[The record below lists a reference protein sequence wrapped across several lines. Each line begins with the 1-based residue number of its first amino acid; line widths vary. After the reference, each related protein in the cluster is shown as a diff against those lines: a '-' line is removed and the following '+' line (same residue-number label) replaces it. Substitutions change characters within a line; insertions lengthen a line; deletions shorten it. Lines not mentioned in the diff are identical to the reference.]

1 MGISELGTLE
11 SDDLRK
17 AWANEASDFTP
28 WLAEN
33 LECLES
39 VLGIEL
45 EYVDREVSFGSYRA
59 DILAR
64 DPRDDSTVLIENQLE
79 HANLQHLGQVLTYL
93 AGLKAD
99 TVVWIAKDFGEG
111 HLSAIRWL
119 NERTDNPFAFFAVRV
134 RVVKIGDSPLA
145 PVFDVLEQ
153 PNDWDRRVRE
163 TALGG
168 KLSELKRF
176 QREFWA
182 HLNSRHPH
190 EVKLGSDKSLVY
202 RPTVKP
208 TGLRVC
214 RFLEAD
220 RVGVYFAPQSG
231 KAWAWAAPRIERL
244 QAPLREALGGE
255 ELSGKL
261 GATTF
266 LEMDTADRA
275 NWDGM
280 ADWLHERRVIYE
292 RVLRKSSD

>member
-1 MGISELGTLE
+1 ME
-11 SDDLRK
+11 SDDLRR

-119 NERTDNPFAFFAVRV
+119 NEHTDNPFAFFAVRV

-163 TALGG
+163 RARSGE
-168 KLSELKRF
+168 LSGRRRF

-182 HLNSRHPH
+182 HLNNKHSH
-190 EVKLGSDKSLVY
+190 EVKLGSEKSHVY
-202 RPTVKP
+202 RPTVQP
-208 TGLRVC
+208 AGLRVC
-214 RFLEAD
+214 RFLEDD

-231 KAWAWAAPRIERL
+231 KTWTWAKPQIERF
-244 QAPLREALGGE
+244 QEPLREALDGE
-255 ELSGKL
+255 KLFGEL

-266 LEMDTADRA
+266 LETDTSDRA
-275 NWDGM
+275 NWDLM

-292 RVLRKSSD
+292 RVLQENSG

>member
-1 MGISELGTLE
+1 M
-11 SDDLRK
+11 
-17 AWANEASDFTP
+17 
-28 WLAEN
+28 
-33 LECLES
+33 
-39 VLGIEL
+39 
-45 EYVDREVSFGSYRA
+45 
-59 DILAR
+59 AR

-119 NERTDNPFAFFAVRV
+119 NEHTDNPFAFFAVRV

-163 TALGG
+163 IALSGE
-168 KLSELKRF
+168 LSERRRF

-182 HLNSRHPH
+182 HLNNKHSH
-190 EVKLGSDKSLVY
+190 EVKLGSKKSHVY

-208 TGLRVC
+208 AGLRVC
-214 RFLEAD
+214 RFLEDD

-231 KAWAWAAPRIERL
+231 KTWTWAKPQIERL
-244 QAPLREALGGE
+244 QEPLRKALDGE
-255 ELSGKL
+255 QLHGEY
-261 GATTF
+261 GASTY
-266 LEMDTADRA
+266 LEIDASDCG
-275 NWDGM
+275 NWDRM

-292 RVLRKSSD
+292 RVLTENSS